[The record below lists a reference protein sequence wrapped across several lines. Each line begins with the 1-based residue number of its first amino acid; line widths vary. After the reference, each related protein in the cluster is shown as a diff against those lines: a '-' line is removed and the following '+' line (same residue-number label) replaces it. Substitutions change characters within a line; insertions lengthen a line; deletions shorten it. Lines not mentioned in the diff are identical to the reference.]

1 MSGGGAGVGLDYEGR
16 GKYLDMMLLLQVDA
30 KGKGSKPLAGSKARR
45 TIKEPGE
52 DIEESEDRSQTCL
65 LLLLRNRQ
73 APHTLLQ
80 NIAHIRLV
88 RRTRTRS
95 SPTPTRLC
103 LLRHTQR

>member
-1 MSGGGAGVGLDYEGR
+1 MSEGGAGVGLDYEGR
-16 GKYLDMMLLLQVDA
+16 GKYLDMMLSLQVDT
-30 KGKGSKPLAGSKARR
+30 KGKGSKPLAGSKARQ
-45 TIKEPGE
+45 TMKEPGE
-52 DIEESEDRSQTCL
+52 DMGEGVDRSQTCL

-73 APHTLLQ
+73 TPHTLLQ

-88 RRTRTRS
+88 RTRTRS